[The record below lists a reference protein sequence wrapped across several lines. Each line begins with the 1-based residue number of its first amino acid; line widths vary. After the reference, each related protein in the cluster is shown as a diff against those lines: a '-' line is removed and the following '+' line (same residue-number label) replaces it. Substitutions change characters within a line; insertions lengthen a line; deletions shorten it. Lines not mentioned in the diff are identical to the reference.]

1 MDNVV
6 DAIAVGRGPA
16 DISQEIKDALYS
28 KASER
33 IDTYRSVVAD
43 RLMGGTE
50 VTDEPEVEVEGEEEW
65 LRLYIPRLI
74 AHPLVIAQS
83 TSIILL
89 V

>member
-65 LRLYIPRLI
+65 LRLYILRWI
-74 AHPLVIAQS
+74 AHPLVIVQS

>member
-6 DAIAVGRGPA
+6 DAIAVGQGPA

-43 RLMGGTE
+43 RLMGGQ
-50 VTDEPEVEVEGEEEW
+50 EVESGEEQVEGEEE
-65 LRLYIPRLI
+65 
-74 AHPLVIAQS
+74 
-83 TSIILL
+83 
-89 V
+89 

>member
-6 DAIAVGRGPA
+6 DAIAVGQGPA

-43 RLMGGTE
+43 RLMSGQ
-50 VTDEPEVEVEGEEEW
+50 EVESGEEQVEGEEE
-65 LRLYIPRLI
+65 
-74 AHPLVIAQS
+74 
-83 TSIILL
+83 
-89 V
+89 